1 MYELKTDVIALK
13 KIMIEKGFKNAK
25 ELSQKSGINTSL
37 LGKILNG
44 EIQPSTYLMC
54 KLVVAL
60 EIDPNIASNIFFS
73 QNLRN
78 K

>member
-1 MYELKTDVIALK
+1 MYELKTDVISLK
-13 KIMIEKGFKNAK
+13 NIMVEKGYKNVK
-25 ELSQKSGINTSL
+25 ELSKKSGINNSL
-37 LGKILNG
+37 LEKILDG
-44 EIQPSTYLMC
+44 EIQPSTFIMC

-73 QNLRN
+73 PDLRN